1 MFFSLYHNDEDG
13 VSHYK
18 TQNNQNEHICENKH
32 GIMSNYTE
40 AIDSINEV
48 LHKPKEIKR
57 QLLKMYPKDAK
68 EDFPTDHQLKNYLA
82 YKRTKKGYKAKLNLA
97 EFGQWCLEHENI
109 PESEDEMFVKRSFRI
124 DKKTRKVS
132 FFVFFTTK
140 RLLSLAAKTKHI
152 CADTTYKLIQHGY
165 PLLIVGTT
173 DKAKVFHPFGIAMCS
188 NEKEE
193 AYTFIF

>member
-1 MFFSLYHNDEDG
+1 
-13 VSHYK
+13 
-18 TQNNQNEHICENKH
+18 
-32 GIMSNYTE
+32 
-40 AIDSINEV
+40 
-48 LHKPKEIKR
+48 
-57 QLLKMYPKDAK
+57 
-68 EDFPTDHQLKNYLA
+68 
-82 YKRTKKGYKAKLNLA
+82 
-97 EFGQWCLEHENI
+97 
-109 PESEDEMFVKRSFRI
+109 MFVKRSFRI

-140 RLLSLAAKTKHI
+140 RLLSLAAKTKHV
-152 CADTTYKLIQHGY
+152 CADTTYKLKQHGY